1 MGAAQLIRL
10 DITVSI
16 LLLVFALG
24 LGATVAD
31 TTYLLRRPLK
41 LLRAL
46 AAMFL
51 VVPLAAAA
59 LAYFFRFKFPVE
71 VALIAMAVSPVPPIL
86 PGKQL
91 KLGGR
96 AGYVYGLLVA
106 MSLAAIVLVPLIIEV
121 LGWIFPRD
129 AHTDSGEVAKILGLS
144 VLVPVVAGLAV
155 RHLAPSL
162 ANRLEPLASRVG
174 TLLLAVGL
182 IPVLVM
188 GTPPIWTLIGNG
200 TLVAILAVVGVGLAA
215 GHLLGGPEAEDRRAL
230 AIASCMRH
238 PGVAMAIGRLNF
250 PDEPLVPGGILLF
263 LIVAAIAT
271 TVYGKWTLRVA
282 HGT

>member
-1 MGAAQLIRL
+1 MDAAQLIRL

-31 TTYLLRRPLK
+31 VTYLLRRPLK

-59 LAYFFRFKFPVE
+59 LAYFFRFAFPVE

-106 MSLAAIVLVPLIIEV
+106 MSLAAIVLVPPILEV

-129 AHTDSGEVAKILGLS
+129 AHIDSGEVGKILGLS
-144 VLVPVVAGLAV
+144 VLVPVAAGLAV
-155 RHLAPSL
+155 GHLAPSL

-188 GTPPIWTLIGNG
+188 STPPIWTLIGNG

-215 GHLLGGPEAEDRRAL
+215 GHLLGGPGAADRRAL

-263 LIVAAIAT
+263 LMVAAIAT
-271 TVYGKWTLRVA
+271 TVYGKWTQRVA
-282 HGT
+282 RAA

>member
-1 MGAAQLIRL
+1 MDAAQLIRL
-10 DITVSI
+10 DITVSV

-24 LGATVAD
+24 LRATVAD
-31 TTYLLRRPLK
+31 TTYLLRRPSK
-41 LLRAL
+41 LLAAL
-46 AAMFL
+46 TAMFL
-51 VVPLAAAA
+51 VVPLAAVA

-71 VALIAMAVSPVPPIL
+71 VALLAMAVSPVPPIL

-106 MSLAAIVLVPLIIEV
+106 VSLAAIVLVPLIIDV
-121 LGWIFPRD
+121 MSRIFPRD
-129 AHTDSGEVAKILGLS
+129 THTDSGDVAKILGVS
-144 VLVPVVAGLAV
+144 VLLPVVAGLAV

-174 TLLLAVGL
+174 NLLLAVGL
-182 IPVLVM
+182 MPVLVM
-188 GTPPIWTLIGNG
+188 STPPIWTLIGDG

-215 GHLLGGPEAEDRRAL
+215 GHLLGGPEADDRRAL

-238 PGVAMAIGRLNF
+238 PGVAMTIGRLNF

-263 LIVAAIAT
+263 VIVAAIAT